1 LTRDKAGE
9 PYKIGDARFGA
20 WPSDSMQ
27 ILRVTSVFLIV
38 IAMMLLGADVV
49 SSLEQTGGMVVRSFN
64 HILMLCGFDAGL
76 WFAQNLPPQF
86 ADVCISIISWPGWAV
101 IGILGT
107 LLGLV
112 SAGGSDRRPPV
123 PPPPPP
129 IHR

>member
-1 LTRDKAGE
+1 
-9 PYKIGDARFGA
+9 
-20 WPSDSMQ
+20 MQ

-49 SSLEQTGGMVVRSFN
+49 SSLEQTSGTVMRSFN
-64 HILMLCGFDAGL
+64 HILLLFGFDAGL
-76 WFAQNLPPQF
+76 WFAQNLPPQV
-86 ADVCISIISWPGWAV
+86 ADVCVSIFSWPGWAV

-123 PPPPPP
+123 PPPLPP